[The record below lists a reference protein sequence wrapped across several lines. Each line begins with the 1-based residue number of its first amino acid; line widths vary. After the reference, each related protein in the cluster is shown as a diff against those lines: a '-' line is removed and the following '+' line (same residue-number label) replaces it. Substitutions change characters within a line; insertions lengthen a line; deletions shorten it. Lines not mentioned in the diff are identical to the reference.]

1 MCRNGLLLLLCI
13 VGYTLS
19 QESVSVASIRRKK
32 ISKFKCDFT
41 IVYTITTVNLEASS
55 IKCTPKKPKKTN
67 LKVTLVTKDKYKFIT
82 KINVNPTKIVE
93 MEVVPPDTVITELF
107 QEEYENI
114 TSEMPKLS
122 RCGGYDEN
130 INGVGV
136 RGLTKS
142 TIGLW
147 KNAEVNW
154 AFVSNGDGYK
164 NRAFHINKWIGVSKT
179 DVQAARKAMKII
191 QDKTC
196 IKFKL
201 VKKPNK
207 NEPWIVLFREA
218 HCTASRCRCVRKYLA
233 SIALQELKP
242 FGKPFYHP
250 DLDWNSRSC
259 MNGQYFFG
267 LGTGKPSQYV
277 ISKHRIDKDDEHDIG
292 LMVHELCHGLGLEHT
307 HKRPDRDK
315 YIKVIWRNI
324 IPEFQRS
331 YNKCRPA
338 DKCKTYGI
346 PYDCESIMH
355 YHDSLFS
362 IKPGHLPTMEAIN
375 KQTCNLKDDNYKL
388 RDSDVAMLKKMYCD
402 TGGGTEP
409 CTGRD
414 CPSLEWGDIQ
424 TPNYPD
430 NYPRNIDATWDLIV
444 ADGSRIE
451 LTFSDFAIENAP
463 SCSWDYV
470 EVLDSDNSQML
481 KTCGYTPPGV
491 VTSTGN
497 TMTVK
502 FHSDG
507 VVDHKGFKAMWKQV
521 DASASSD
528 QIKSIKKPNYP
539 NSYTANLDEE
549 YDVEVKAKITGDLE
563 PHGRK

>member
-122 RCGGYDEN
+122 RCGGYDQN
-130 INGVGV
+130 INGV
-136 RGLTKS
+136 RGFTQS
-142 TIGLW
+142 SIGLW
-147 KNAEVNW
+147 ENAEVNW

-164 NRAFHINKWIGVSKT
+164 NGAFHEDPKIGVSET
-179 DVQAARKAMKII
+179 DVRAVMKAMKII
-191 QDKTC
+191 EEKTC

-201 VKKPNK
+201 VQDPNK
-207 NEPWIVLFREA
+207 NKPWIVLFRDA
-218 HCTASRCRCVRKYLA
+218 QCPASGSCRCMRQYLA
-233 SIALQELKP
+233 SIAYKELGN
-242 FGKPFYHP
+242 FGKPFSW
-250 DLDWNSRSC
+250 DWRSGNC
-259 MNGQYFFG
+259 FGGAFFDG
-267 LGTGKPSQYV
+267 LGTAKPRKFV
-277 ISKHRIDKDDEHDIG
+277 ISKARGNLESRNWIG
-292 LMVHELCHGLGLEHT
+292 LMVHELGHGLGLGHT
-307 HKRPDRDK
+307 QRRPDREK
-315 YIKVIWRNI
+315 YITIIKDNI
-324 IPEFQRS
+324 IPGKKHNFEIC
-331 YNKCRPA
+331 KPG
-338 DKCKTYGI
+338 DECKTHGV
-346 PYDCESIMH
+346 PYDCGSIMH
-355 YHDSLFS
+355 YSENEFS
-362 IKPGHLPTMEAIN
+362 KNGQPTMEAIN
-375 KQTCNLKDDNYKL
+375 KQTCNLKNYNKKL
-388 RDSDVAMLKKMYCD
+388 ADSDVTMLKKMYCD
-402 TGGGTEP
+402 TKP
-409 CTGRD
+409 CTGGD
-414 CPSLEWGDIQ
+414 CPRPISGVIQ
-424 TPNYPD
+424 TTNYPEK
-430 NYPRNIDATWDLIV
+430 YPNNHDETWPLIV
-444 ADGSRIE
+444 ADGSSIE
-451 LTFSDFAIENAP
+451 LTFSDFAVEFEA

-491 VTSTGN
+491 VTSKGN

-507 VVDHKGFKAMWKQV
+507 VVEHKGFKAMWKQV
-521 DASASSD
+521 DASASSH
-528 QIKSIKKPNYP
+528 QIKSIKSPNYP